1 MATRDLVLASPGKLP
16 PFGSVQRHTWTVITN
31 VTDIIIAGAAVF
43 GLVPLGVRTVHD
55 MVKNRR
61 RKKSN
66 DMLLTVAVSV
76 IASHAA
82 PAVLTELAQRLGA
95 VAEQLPPWAK
105 AALGAIPPPS
115 DPAAQPAPSSAP
127 QTEASVVSQD
137 AHGSPTGS
145 SNGSSR

>member
-61 RKKSN
+61 RKTGN
-66 DMLLTVAVSV
+66 HMLLTVAVSV

-82 PAVLTELAQRLGA
+82 PAVLTELAQRR
-95 VAEQLPPWAK
+95 
-105 AALGAIPPPS
+105 
-115 DPAAQPAPSSAP
+115 
-127 QTEASVVSQD
+127 SV
-137 AHGSPTGS
+137 
-145 SNGSSR
+145 R